1 MGHATATLDTEGVLE
16 GFVSICRVCWSVR
29 VSAYRPVCVL
39 ERCFTWR
46 GERLQNTGGS
56 FTRYASQKMTFE
68 SPLRTLIPALL
79 DSTDANRVMEAP
91 GPCPPNTDHHEAI
104 FVTILSRNDC

>member
-1 MGHATATLDTEGVLE
+1 MVKIR
-16 GFVSICRVCWSVR
+16 S
-29 VSAYRPVCVL
+29 
-39 ERCFTWR
+39 
-46 GERLQNTGGS
+46 
-56 FTRYASQKMTFE
+56 KTFE
-68 SPLRTLIPALL
+68 SPLRTLVPAVL